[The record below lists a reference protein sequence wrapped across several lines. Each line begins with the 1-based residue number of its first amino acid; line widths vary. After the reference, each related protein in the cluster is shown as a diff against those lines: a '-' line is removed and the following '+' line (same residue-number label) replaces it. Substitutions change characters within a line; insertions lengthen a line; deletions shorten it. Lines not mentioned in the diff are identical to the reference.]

1 MGFRDGAVRAI
12 VGAASACVLLLVAA
26 GAPAGTPIPTPA
38 TQPNVV
44 VIMTDDQTLE
54 SLRVMTNVRRLI
66 GAQGAT
72 FEDYVVSFPLCCP
85 SRASFLTGRYS
96 HNTGV
101 VGNNL
106 LNGLSRLDETNTLPQ
121 WLSEAG
127 YSTIFVGKY
136 LNAYGKLRGRTVPP
150 GWSEWYAG
158 TTLAYF
164 RHAMNRNGKIVR
176 YGTSPADYQTD
187 VYTQTAVDAVRRHAA
202 APVPFFLW
210 LSYFAP
216 HHGGPREVDDPAGM
230 NTPVAAPRH
239 RGRFAAEPL
248 PQGASFNEID
258 LSDKP
263 PAIARRR
270 PLDATTMDGVASSY
284 RQRLESLLAVDE
296 GVARLI
302 AALRRAGALD
312 RTLIFFTSD
321 NGYLLG
327 EHRLVNMKEHLYEPS
342 IRVPLLVRGPGV
354 PRGIRLRQQAVN
366 VDLAPTIAEAAGATP
381 HVPPDGRSLLP
392 LFADPGV
399 EWGRD
404 ILLER
409 GPGGNLLGTRLY
421 TALRTPRYV
430 YAEHASGARELY
442 DLVLDPEQLGSLHAD
457 PAYTVIQG
465 ELAARLASLR
475 DCVGAACAG
484 GPALTLEVLTAG
496 GCARSV
502 SVVGDDERLVEHVDF
517 VDNGAL
523 RRVSEPPFRLALDSA
538 RATTSMRVR
547 AVGQL
552 VDGRRVTLTAPARR
566 CA

>member
-1 MGFRDGAVRAI
+1 MGIRRDGVVRTI
-12 VGAASACVLLLVAA
+12 VAA
-26 GAPAGTPIPTPA
+26 GSLCLLLIAAGASAGTPT
-38 TQPNVV
+38 TRPNVI

-106 LNGLSRLDETNTLPQ
+106 RNGLVRFDEADALPQ
-121 WLSEAG
+121 WLREAG

-136 LNAYGKLRGRTVPP
+136 LNAYGRLRGRTVPP
-150 GWSEWYAG
+150 GWDEWYAG

-164 RHAMNRNGKIVR
+164 RHAMNRNGTIVR
-176 YGTSPADYQTD
+176 YGTRPADYQTD
-187 VYTQTAVDAVRRHAA
+187 VFTRTAVDAVRRHAA

-216 HHGGPREVDDPAGM
+216 HHGGPREFDDPAGV
-230 NTPVAAPRH
+230 NTPVSAPRH
-239 RGRFAAEPL
+239 RRRFASEPL
-248 PQGASFNEID
+248 PQGPSFDEAD

-263 PAIARRR
+263 PAIAKRA
-270 PLDATTMDGVASSY
+270 PLDATTTMGLTSSY
-284 RQRLESLLAVDE
+284 RQRLQSLLAVDE
-296 GVARLI
+296 GVGRLI
-302 AALRRAGALD
+302 SALRRAGALD

-327 EHRLVNMKEHLYEPS
+327 EHRLVNTKEHFYEPS
-342 IRVPLLVRGPGV
+342 IRVPLLVRGPGI
-354 PRGIRLRQQAVN
+354 PRGIRLRQPAVN
-366 VDLAPTIAEAAGATP
+366 VDLAPTIAEVAGATP

-392 LFADPGV
+392 LFDDPSV

-409 GPGGNLLGTRLY
+409 GPGGNLLGARLY
-421 TALRTPRYV
+421 TGLRTPRYV
-430 YAEHASGARELY
+430 YAEHATGARELY
-442 DLVLDPEQLGSLHAD
+442 DLWLDPDQLESLHAD
-457 PAYTVIQG
+457 PDYATLQD
-465 ELAARLASLR
+465 ELAWRLASLR
-475 DCVGAACAG
+475 DCAGAACAE
-484 GPALTLEVLTAG
+484 GPALTLEVLIAG

-502 SVVGDDERLVEHVDF
+502 TVHGDDEWLLEHVDF
-517 VDNGAL
+517 VENGAP
-523 RRVSEPPFRLALDSA
+523 RRISEPPFTLALGSA
-538 RATTSMRVR
+538 RAAASGRVR